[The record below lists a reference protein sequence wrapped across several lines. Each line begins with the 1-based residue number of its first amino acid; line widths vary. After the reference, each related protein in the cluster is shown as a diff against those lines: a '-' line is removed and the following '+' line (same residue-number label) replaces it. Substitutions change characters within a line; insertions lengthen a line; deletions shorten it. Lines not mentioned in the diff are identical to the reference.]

1 MIDFTI
7 TETQKMIIESLEN
20 NFSKKIDMR
29 LLNEKAEG
37 VIEYKYGYNEVS
49 KLGFLGMITSEEL
62 DGFGLDFVD
71 FSIFMEKWGS
81 FLCNGPVVNNLVS
94 GIFALQSIDEKRFSK
109 LIKDLSISKRIITSS
124 IAQQYESKD
133 FIQIINKDESF
144 FLNGFI
150 NNVEF
155 FDESTDITIIGMLD
169 NQLKLIILP
178 KKNISIYE
186 EKKSLIGDKI
196 VDLKLNDHLIKK
208 DLIID
213 LGNSEKLVEQ
223 IFNLTNLAL
232 CSESIGVS
240 QSILDKT
247 LEYLTNRD
255 AFGKKIGT
263 FQSIQHKCAEI
274 YICINEVR
282 ELIRNASK
290 NINNKEFS
298 RLVSMSKIKS
308 DLELGK
314 ISWISHQL
322 HGAIGFTWDYGL
334 HLYTKKI
341 LINKSL
347 GGDLSF
353 HSTRLYPDGN

>member
-1 MIDFTI
+1 M
-7 TETQKMIIESLEN
+7 
-20 NFSKKIDMR
+20 
-29 LLNEKAEG
+29 
-37 VIEYKYGYNEVS
+37 
-49 KLGFLGMITSEEL
+49 
-62 DGFGLDFVD
+62 
-71 FSIFMEKWGS
+71 
-81 FLCNGPVVNNLVS
+81 
-94 GIFALQSIDEKRFSK
+94 
-109 LIKDLSISKRIITSS
+109 
-124 IAQQYESKD
+124 
-133 FIQIINKDESF
+133 
-144 FLNGFI
+144 NGFI

-213 LGNSEKLVEQ
+213 LGNSEKLIEQ

-263 FQSIQHKCAEI
+263 FQSIQISRVCSPIINIPGYVGILRKMFAPLVAREASWRWFGTREQAETF
-274 YICINEVR
+274 CLRKRRTEAKAPA
-282 ELIRNASK
+282 L
-290 NINNKEFS
+290 
-298 RLVSMSKIKS
+298 
-308 DLELGK
+308 
-314 ISWISHQL
+314 
-322 HGAIGFTWDYGL
+322 
-334 HLYTKKI
+334 
-341 LINKSL
+341 LIN
-347 GGDLSF
+347 
-353 HSTRLYPDGN
+353 